1 MLDQTDERRAM
12 TKADRQAAERKA
24 LHPQEHEGGWT
35 DDRIAELTR
44 LWSEGHSASEIAM
57 TLGGGLTRNAV
68 LGKVHRLKLDA
79 RRTVVSAR
87 KPKVHGNK
95 GQPKSNAIVARTIRR
110 QEDAATK
117 ARRVPTRETA
127 PPVLEEGDAGGV
139 DVTRLIGLVDLTN
152 SACKWPVGDPL
163 VKGFGFCGQPAA
175 EGKPY
180 CELHCSRS
188 YVGFTAA
195 QLLARQK

>member
-1 MLDQTDERRAM
+1 MLDKPHDRNTTPVSGQQA
-12 TKADRQAAERKA
+12 ADRRSAYA
-24 LHPQEHEGGWT
+24 QEHAAGWT
-35 DDRIAELTR
+35 PERIEEMTR
-44 LWSEGHSASEIAM
+44 LWTEGASASAIARA
-57 TLGGGLTRNAV
+57 LGGGLTRNGV
-68 LGKVHRLKLDA
+68 LGKVHRMGLGA
-79 RRTVVSAR
+79 RRKSPVSS
-87 KPKVHGNK
+87 PKAHGNK
-95 GQPKSNAIVARTIRR
+95 GQPKANAIVARTIRR